1 VAGSI
6 TLEQSVTMP
15 DGKVWKIFDVGF
27 TDADGVKF
35 SFYIY
40 ALSREHASY
49 VVEDIKRTALL
60 EPGDIV
66 DIGNL

>member
-1 VAGSI
+1 MAGSI
-6 TLEQSVTMP
+6 ILEQSVTMP

-49 VVEDIKRTALL
+49 VVEEIKKSAIL
-60 EPGDIV
+60 EPGDII
-66 DIGNL
+66 DIGKL